1 VNQRDFEY
9 QSPAPR
15 VVAQGV
21 ATDGA
26 NATSR
31 MLTLDLNSYW
41 DCVPANVRQSWPD
54 EDPQEAKDGARR
66 LSSLPDPAVVYQLV
80 EEFSGNVEVQL
91 EIALNPKDGGFEFRR
106 LGRKYKPVEAHD
118 LRLPSDS
125 TAPYQLTFT
134 LEAADATEGGTRP
147 QPAVNSVTFSTL
159 GGVPSELPASLQAR
173 LEIDRTEGTIHC
185 LGYLSL
191 NDAKTLSGWFADPL
205 DKKKAR
211 TLFEEAVRTGAQ
223 GRELTVRARRGSAP
237 PVSAQF
243 DVPELP
249 EA

>member
-1 VNQRDFEY
+1 M
-9 QSPAPR
+9 
-15 VVAQGV
+15 VAQGV
-21 ATDGA
+21 PTDA
-26 NATSR
+26 VNATSR
-31 MLTLDLNSYW
+31 TLTLDLNSYW
-41 DCVPANVRQSWPD
+41 DCVPAKVQQSWPD

-80 EEFSGNVEVQL
+80 EEFSGNVEVQQ
-91 EIALNPKDGGFEFRR
+91 EIALNPKDGEFEFRR

-134 LEAADATEGGTRP
+134 LEAADATEGATRP

-159 GGVPSELPASLQAR
+159 SGVPSELPASLQAR

-191 NDAKTLSGWFADPL
+191 DDAKTLSDWFADPL

-211 TLFEEAVRTGAQ
+211 TLFEGAVRTGAQ

-243 DVPELP
+243 DVPQLP